1 MTHHSSY
8 DAPERDAKRGF
19 LRPKYLVLGF
29 VGILGC
35 VMLAKP
41 EALSFLQTSL
51 NVGLAKAMGA
61 EEVMGYP
68 SGEGTGNTF
77 SSFLTEDELNDGGS
91 SSSLPSSKTPVRR
104 LIGD

>member
-1 MTHHSSY
+1 MPQNSSY
-8 DAPERDAKRGF
+8 DAHERDAKRGF
-19 LRPKYLVLGF
+19 FRPKYIVLGTMC
-29 VGILGC
+29 ILGC

-61 EEVMGYP
+61 EEVMGY
-68 SGEGTGNTF
+68 SNGESTGNTF
-77 SSFLTEDELNDGGS
+77 SSFQKEDGS
-91 SSSLPSSKTPVRR
+91 SGALPSSKVPVRR